1 MNKILLLFSLMIG
14 STIACKAQEGYQIS
28 GKVDGIADGKILLV
42 SEESGKLDTLATT
55 LINNGVFIF
64 TGKVNQPL
72 AAYLMLENG
81 SGVVPLILENVNF
94 MVNISSTGALIQGG
108 KQQEIFNLF
117 SRNNM
122 KLLQTQNRIQQEF
135 QQAEQ
140 TGNKNRMQTLRKQFE
155 EAVINAR
162 QEEEQL
168 LKQYADSYVAAY
180 VVAVGARQFELKTLK
195 IRYGLLG
202 DSAKAT
208 IPGRFV
214 AELIADMEQFEEGY
228 VVPDFTV
235 TTQVG
240 DSLSLYPVKGKL
252 KLVVFWESTDSLCR
266 EENVNLLDIYQ
277 KYHLRGL
284 EIISIS
290 RDQNVQVWE
299 KAIHMDG
306 MFWKQGI
313 DRNSV
318 VFNRYHVK
326 TVPFS
331 ILLDGENK
339 IIAKDLKGTE
349 LQKRIGELLKR
360 K

>member
-1 MNKILLLFSLMIG
+1 M
-14 STIACKAQEGYQIS
+14 
-28 GKVDGIADGKILLV
+28 
-42 SEESGKLDTLATT
+42 
-55 LINNGVFIF
+55 INNGVFIF
-64 TGKVNQPL
+64 TGKINQPL

-81 SGVVPLILENVNF
+81 GGVVPLILENVNF

-299 KAIHMDG
+299 KGHPYGWNDFGNKELIEIQL
-306 MFWKQGI
+306 FL
-313 DRNSV
+313 
-318 VFNRYHVK
+318 
-326 TVPFS
+326 TV
-331 ILLDGENK
+331 IM
-339 IIAKDLKGTE
+339 
-349 LQKRIGELLKR
+349 
-360 K
+360 

>member
-1 MNKILLLFSLMIG
+1 MKKLIVFIFFVVMV
-14 STIACKAQEGYQIS
+14 TIAGKAQNSYRIS
-28 GKVDGIADGKILLV
+28 GKITGIPDGKLLLIT
-42 SEESGKLDTLATT
+42 EESGRPDTLAKTN
-55 LINNGVFIF
+55 LVNGAFVF
-64 TGKVNQPL
+64 TGKVESPMAVYITGAGQ
-72 AAYLMLENG
+72 EG
-81 SGVVPLILENVNF
+81 TIPLILENVNY
-94 MVNISSTGALIQGG
+94 MMNVGKTGALIQGG

-122 KLLQTQNRIQQEF
+122 KLLQTQNWIQQEF

-140 TGNKNRMQTLRKQFE
+140 TGNKNGMQTLRKQFE
-155 EAVINAR
+155 EAIINAR
-162 QEEEQL
+162 QEEEEL

-180 VVAVGARQFELKTLK
+180 VVAAGARQFELESLK

-202 DSAKAT
+202 DAAKAKE
-208 IPGRFV
+208 PGRFV
-214 AELIADMEQFEEGY
+214 AELIADMEKFVEGY

-235 TTQVG
+235 ATQAG

-252 KLVVFWESTDSLCR
+252 KLVVFWESTDPLCR

-284 EIISIS
+284 EIMSIS
-290 RDQNVQVWE
+290 RDQNVQAWE
-299 KAIHMDG
+299 KAINMDG

-326 TVPFS
+326 TIPFTV
-331 ILLDGENK
+331 LLDGENK
-339 IIAKDLKGTE
+339 IIAKNLKGTE
-349 LQKRIGELLKR
+349 LRKRIGELLKR

>member
-1 MNKILLLFSLMIG
+1 M
-14 STIACKAQEGYQIS
+14 
-28 GKVDGIADGKILLV
+28 
-42 SEESGKLDTLATT
+42 
-55 LINNGVFIF
+55 
-64 TGKVNQPL
+64 
-72 AAYLMLENG
+72 
-81 SGVVPLILENVNF
+81 
-94 MVNISSTGALIQGG
+94 
-108 KQQEIFNLF
+108 
-117 SRNNM
+117 
-122 KLLQTQNRIQQEF
+122 QTQNRIQQEF

-214 AELIADMEQFEEGY
+214 AELIADMEKFVEGY

-235 TTQVG
+235 ATQAG